1 MKLSQ
6 IDLLELIKLL
16 NSNLDTGLTQAQ
28 VILNLAKYGVNSFPR
43 PKRAS
48 YFKIF
53 ISQFANPLIY
63 ILLLAAVIIFFVGE
77 HLDAFIISGVLLFN
91 ATLGAIQEGRTANII
106 DHLERLIKTEILVVR
121 DGQRKIIT
129 DQELVVGDLVIL
141 QEGARVPAD
150 LRIITAQDLLIDEA
164 ILTGESQPVVKS
176 SNHEQNILFQ
186 GTYITAGSGTAIVI
200 AVGVNTQLGQ
210 LNKLVSTVEKDLPLQ
225 HELEKLSYWI
235 IIFIVAV
242 CLVLLLIGLFTG
254 KPFAELLAMLTALF
268 ICVVP
273 EGLPVVLTLVLV
285 TGVYRMARRDVLV
298 KKLRAVEVLGRID
311 LVLTDKTGTLTRNE
325 MMVLECF
332 DGQQLYKI
340 TGQGYF
346 PTGEILDQQ
355 AKIVPQD
362 HISPDSKLYQAGLAA
377 ALLSDAELEFVPEQQ
392 IFNLKG
398 DPTEAALKIFAQK
411 LNLNSAQL
419 INNYKLKQRMAFNTQ
434 NRLQAGLYQLSSA
447 ELILVLGAPEKILE
461 LCDILPEDLI
471 KLTKELA
478 QLLASGLRVIG
489 CAQKTG
495 ANFGELATEL
505 KNLKFVALFGIQDAI
520 RDDARAS
527 IAAAQ
532 MAGIDVV
539 MITGDHPE
547 TAVFVAKAVGI
558 LTPDNIS
565 QSNLA
570 QNSLATLTSS
580 QITTQVVTKN
590 NSANNSKNLVLTG
603 AEFAQLSAE
612 RKSLALDQVAVFARV
627 SPQEKFEIVQLYQ
640 AKKRLV
646 AVTGDGVNDAPALA
660 TANVGIAMGGIGTE
674 IAKQAAELILL
685 KDAFSGIV
693 YAIEQGR
700 HIFYTLKRVIL
711 YFFATN
717 LGEVF
722 VVLGALILSL
732 PAPILPAQIL
742 WLNLVTDGFLD
753 IALSMEPEEHDT
765 LSYNWSAS
773 CKQLL
778 TGQMFIKI
786 LYMASLM
793 GLGSLI
799 IFYLNYQQDLAY
811 ARTMTLL
818 TMAMFQ
824 WFNAWNCRSD
834 YKSVFTLG
842 VFSNRW
848 LLLATSVVLGLQVA
862 VVYMPVLQKIFK
874 TVPIS
879 GLDWLIVFCISITV
893 FIAEECRKLFVNKF
907 NQAPRA

>member
-6 IDLLELIKLL
+6 IDLLDLIKLL
-16 NSNLDTGLTQAQ
+16 NSNLDTGLTQTQ
-28 VILNLAKYGVNSFPR
+28 ITLNRTKYGANSFPR

-106 DHLERLIKTEILVVR
+106 DHLERLIKTEILVMR

-164 ILTGESQPVVKS
+164 ILTGESQPVVKTATNS
-176 SNHEQNILFQ
+176 ATPITNNRITPTDLLFQ
-186 GTYITAGSGTAIVI
+186 GTYITAGSGTALVI
-200 AVGVNTQLGQ
+200 AVGASTQLGQ
-210 LNKLVSTVEKDLPLQ
+210 LNKLVATVEKDLPLQ

-235 IIFIVAV
+235 IIFIVAI
-242 CLVLLLIGLFTG
+242 CLILLLIGVLTG

-285 TGVYRMARRDVLV
+285 TGVYRMAKREVLV

-325 MMVLECF
+325 MMVLRCF

-346 PTGEILDQQ
+346 STGEILDQQ
-355 AKIVPQD
+355 AKIVPQA
-362 HISPDSKLYQAGLAA
+362 HVLPDSKLYQAGLAA

-419 INNYKLKQRMAFNTQ
+419 VSNYKLKQRMAFNTQ
-434 NRLQAGLYQLSSA
+434 NRLQAGLFQLNST
-447 ELILVLGAPEKILE
+447 ELILVLGAPEKILD
-461 LCDILPEDLI
+461 LCDILPEDLTT
-471 KLTKELA
+471 LAKELT
-478 QLLASGLRVIG
+478 QMLASGLRVIA

-495 ANFGELATEL
+495 VNFGELTAEL
-505 KNLKFVALFGIQDAI
+505 KNLEFVALIGIQDAI

-539 MITGDHPE
+539 MLTGDHPE
-547 TAVFVAKAVGI
+547 TAIFVAKNVGI
-558 LTPDNIS
+558 IKDERGLQD
-565 QSNLA
+565 LH
-570 QNSLATLTSS
+570 
-580 QITTQVVTKN
+580 KN
-590 NSANNSKNLVLTG
+590 NGPRSRNLVLTG
-603 AEFAQLSAE
+603 AEFAKLSIE
-612 RKSLALDQVAVFARV
+612 QKNLALDQVAVFARV

-660 TANVGIAMGGIGTE
+660 IANVGIAMGGIGTE

-722 VVLGALILSL
+722 VVLGALVLNL
-732 PAPILPAQIL
+732 PVPILPAQIL

-753 IALSMEPEEHDT
+753 IALSMEPEEHET
-765 LSYNWSAS
+765 LVYNWTAS

-778 TGQMFIKI
+778 TRQMGFKI

-799 IFYLNYQQDLAY
+799 IFYLTYQQNLAY

-842 VFSNRW
+842 IFSNRW
-848 LLLATSVVLGLQVA
+848 LLLATSVVLGLQVT
-862 VVYMPVLQKIFK
+862 VVYLPVLQKIFK

-879 GLDWLIVFCISITV
+879 GFDWLIVLGISLTV

-907 NQAPRA
+907 NQVSRT